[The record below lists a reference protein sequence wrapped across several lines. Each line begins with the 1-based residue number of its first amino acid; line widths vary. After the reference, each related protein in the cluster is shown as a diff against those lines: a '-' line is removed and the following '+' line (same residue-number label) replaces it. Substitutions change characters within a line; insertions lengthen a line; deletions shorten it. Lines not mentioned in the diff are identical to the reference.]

1 MSSADATIEMERK
14 IPQKKR
20 KGWTLEQYHPFD
32 NRELAERFPAHI
44 GGARTS
50 ILPAL
55 PKKERWEAKWP
66 DDFGT
71 TPYTFGYNQDYPTPS
86 DKQIVREIQIRNFA
100 KELSK
105 RLDIMPKDELIR
117 RVQKGWAPVDEP
129 IDFPILA
136 EFEREA
142 LERALGSP
150 EGYSLGR
157 LAYPRGFKHLPLP
170 RNKKPWDYY
179 DSLKSGATKLTGWR

>member
-14 IPQKKR
+14 IPSKKKR
-20 KGWTLEQYHPFD
+20 GSLWELRKYHSFED
-32 NRELAERFPAHI
+32 HELAERFPAHI
-44 GGARTS
+44 GGAKTP

-55 PKKERWEAKWP
+55 PKRERWEAKWP

-86 DKQIVREIQIRNFA
+86 DKEIIREIEIRKFA
-100 KELSK
+100 KQLAHK
-105 RLDIMPKDELIR
+105 LDKGFPKDTMR
-117 RVQKGWAPVDEP
+117 RHAQDNDYVE
-129 IDFPILA
+129 
-136 EFEREA
+136 EFKRS
-142 LERALGSP
+142 LGDPS
-150 EGYSLGR
+150 GYSLGR

-179 DSLKSGATKLTGWR
+179 DSLKSGPTKLTGWR